1 MGPDP
6 EVCEMELSKIQ
17 IVKLDGHN
25 WISWKYRMV
34 ALLRGMDGLM
44 DIVDG
49 KTQRPA
55 RPVNGSGDAVIES
68 YNKSLR
74 NFVKLES
81 TALLLITNNMT
92 DETLGKVIR
101 LSTPKEVWDE
111 LHRLYEGPNEG
122 RLYDICLDFFKLKR
136 DPSDDMSTHVS
147 KLKNLWHSLKEE
159 LLKEEKV
166 ELPEVLLICKILDTL
181 PEVYFSFKS
190 SWLLMSKKERTV
202 ENITSQLCAHEK
214 ALNAKMADAESSE
227 TALYVKINKKVA
239 KGHDHRDQGTKK
251 KYKCFICKE
260 PGHLKKDCPR
270 VGIKEKENKAQG
282 SNMMLLTV
290 NSTDSNNDRD
300 DWYVDNGATH
310 HVTMRGDLF
319 QDFKRFGE
327 AHTVTTADGNVIQA
341 VGNGTVHLKANVKDR
356 IENLF
361 LRDVWYVPQISKNL
375 FSVLSS
381 QDKNP
386 TSVFESRVTNCSM
399 KINGRIVVTGTRQRC
414 GGLYK
419 IDCKVVRPAVSVNL
433 IEHGDML
440 QLYHERMGHQ
450 DKKHVK
456 RLIKKELGIE
466 TPNSG
471 ELCEGCIFGKA
482 HRQPFGVREKATKP
496 GERIHSDVCGPF
508 PSSISGY
515 RYFVLF
521 KDEYTRYR
529 YVYFLKN
536 KSDVYEKLKLM
547 LSEARNAGHSVIE
560 LLSDNGGEYDNKRV
574 RDLLEQT
581 GIKQRLIM
589 PYTPQQNGCS
599 ERENRTLVESARAMM
614 HAHEEIPQ
622 NLWAELVNTAVYI
635 LNRTGPTLVELK
647 SPYELWLNK
656 KPQIKHLR
664 IIGTP
669 CYAHVPK
676 QRRKK
681 LHKKATRCILIGYD
695 NDDGYRLWNRER
707 NSLVRSRDVIFNE
720 KMLES
725 SMNERDIETVC
736 DQYNE
741 IEVVPVTRSLTDDE
755 QSVPVEPNSERVEET
770 DYPDISIDEGHI
782 SVGEE
787 FHDAQNIL
795 PEQSIE
801 SGGNIIEED
810 NVIDGLDDGID
821 ENQDYD
827 DHEDVFPEQMVL
839 RDRSSLRPPDR
850 FKDFI
855 LNAIMGYNEPTSHK
869 DAIRS
874 PEKDLW
880 EEAMDSEMNSLQE
893 NDTWKLVSLPKGRKA
908 IPCKWVFRVKMNA
921 DGSIDKYKARLV
933 IKGFHQKKGIDYEQ
947 TFSPVTR
954 MGTVRSVLSVAANEG
969 LVMLQFDVSTAF
981 LYGSLNEEIFMK
993 QPEGYNDGSGRVC
1006 LLRKSLYGLKQ
1017 APRCWNR
1024 CILDFF
1030 KEIGFKASEADP
1042 CLLIREK
1049 GCGKVIVALYV
1060 DDGLVAGS
1068 SQQLIDEFIKELS
1081 GRFKITTKPASYF
1094 LGIEIESR
1102 GDGIKIVQTSYVRK
1116 ILRRFGMDTCKPVS
1130 TPIVKDGTSSEKVD
1144 MSYMKNNYRQIVGA
1158 LAYLMVC
1165 TRPDIAY
1172 AVSVVSRSLEKPEEV
1187 DCVRLKRIMRY
1198 LQYTPDLGIMYKK
1211 HYKEGILECYSDADH
1226 AGDVSTGR
1234 STSGVLCMYAGGAI
1248 SWLSQRQASVAIS
1261 TTEAEIVAASEAARE
1276 TIWLAR
1282 LLNKIVVLKNIPCLR
1297 VDNEAA
1303 IRLAENPEFHRR
1315 TKHIRVRHFFVRELV
1330 TSGELNVNKI
1340 ASEEQLADIFTKPLT
1355 RARILKIS
1363 NLIGLC

>member
-1 MGPDP
+1 MT
-6 EVCEMELSKIQ
+6 
-17 IVKLDGHN
+17 
-25 WISWKYRMV
+25 

-44 DIVDG
+44 DIVEG
-49 KTQRPA
+49 KLQRPA
-55 RPVNGSGDAVIES
+55 RPVEGSGDAAIEL
-68 YNKSLR
+68 YNRSLR
-74 NFVKLES
+74 DFIKLES
-81 TALLLITNNMT
+81 TALLLITNNVT

-136 DPSDDMSTHVS
+136 DPIDDMSTHVS

-166 ELPEVLLICKILDTL
+166 ELPDVILICKILDTL
-181 PEVYFSFKS
+181 PEAYFSFKS

-202 ENITSQLCAHEK
+202 ENITGQLCAHEK

-227 TALYVKINKKVA
+227 TALYVKANRKVA
-239 KGHDHRDQGTKK
+239 KRYDQTDQGIKK
-251 KYKCFICKE
+251 RKCFICKE
-260 PGHLKKDCPR
+260 LGHLKKDCPK
-270 VGIKEKENKAQG
+270 VGVKEKENKAQS
-282 SNMMLLTV
+282 SNMMLLMV
-290 NSTDSNNDRD
+290 NSTDSNIDRD

-319 QDFKRFGE
+319 QDFERFDE
-327 AHTVTTADGNVIQA
+327 AHTVTTADGNVIKA
-341 VGNGTVHLKANVKDR
+341 VGKGTVHLRANFKGR

-361 LRDVWYVPQISKNL
+361 LREVWYVPQISKNL

-386 TSVFESRVTNCSM
+386 TSVFESRVTRCSM
-399 KINGRIVVTGTRQRC
+399 RMNGRIVITGTRQRY

-419 IDCKVVRPAVSVNL
+419 IDCKVIRPAVTVNL

-450 DKKHVK
+450 DKRHVK
-456 RLIKKELGIE
+456 RLIEKELGVK
-466 TPNSG
+466 TTNNG

-482 HRQPFGVREKATKP
+482 HRQPFGVRDKATKP

-547 LSEARNAGHSVIE
+547 LSEARNAGHKVKE
-560 LLSDNGGEYDNKRV
+560 LLSDNGGEYDSKKV

-589 PYTPQQNGCS
+589 PYTPEQNGCS

-622 NLWAELVNTAVYI
+622 NLWAEMVNTAVYI
-635 LNRTGPTLVELK
+635 LNRTGPTLIEHK

-664 IIGTP
+664 VIGSP

-681 LHKKATRCILIGYD
+681 LQKKATRCILIGYD

-720 KMLES
+720 KTLKT
-725 SMNERDIETVC
+725 SMNEQNVETVC
-736 DQYNE
+736 DQDNV
-741 IEVVPVTRSLTDDE
+741 IEVVPVTKGSTVNE
-755 QSVPVEPNSERVEET
+755 QIVPIMPNNERVEET
-770 DYPDISIDEGHI
+770 DNPGNHNDDEHV
-782 SVGEE
+782 SASEE
-787 FHDAQNIL
+787 YHDAENIL

-801 SGGNIIEED
+801 SEGNTAHEED
-810 NVIDGLDDGID
+810 IVDGLDDIMVGS
-821 ENQDYD
+821 QDYD
-827 DHEDVFPEQMVL
+827 VHEDVFPEQMVL

-855 LNAIMGYNEPTSHK
+855 MNTIMGYNEPASHK

-874 PEKDLW
+874 PEKSLW
-880 EEAMDSEMNSLQE
+880 EEAMDSEMNSLLE

-908 IPCKWVFRVKMNA
+908 IPCKWIFRVKMNA
-921 DGSIDKYKARLV
+921 DGSVDKYKARLV
-933 IKGFHQKKGIDYEQ
+933 IKGFHQKRGIDYEQ

-954 MGTVRSVLSVAANEG
+954 MATVRSVLSVAANEG
-969 LVMLQFDVSTAF
+969 MAMAQFDVSTAF
-981 LYGSLNEEIFMK
+981 LYGSLDEEIFMR
-993 QPEGYNDGSGRVC
+993 QPEGYDDGSGRVC

-1030 KEIGFKASEADP
+1030 REIGFETSEADP
-1042 CLLIREK
+1042 CLLIRK
-1049 GCGKVIVALYV
+1049 TGCGKIIVALYV

-1068 SQQLIDEFIKELS
+1068 SQQLIDEFIKELNS
-1081 GRFKITTKPASYF
+1081 RFKITTKPASYF
-1094 LGIEIESR
+1094 LGIEIENR
-1102 GDGIKIVQTSYVRK
+1102 GDGIKIIQTSYVKK

-1130 TPIVKDGTSSEKVD
+1130 TPIVKDSTPSEKVD
-1144 MSYMKNNYRQIVGA
+1144 MSYMRSNYRQIVGA

-1172 AVSVVSRSLEKPEEV
+1172 AVSIVSRSLEKPEAE

-1198 LQYTPDLGIMYKK
+1198 LQYTPDLGIIYKK

-1248 SWLSQRQASVAIS
+1248 SWLSQRQTSVAIS

-1276 TIWLAR
+1276 TVWLSR
-1282 LLNKIVVLKNIPCLR
+1282 LLKDLVVLKKIPCLR

-1315 TKHIRVRHFFVRELV
+1315 TKHIRIRHFFVRELV
-1330 TSGELNVNKI
+1330 TSGDLNVYKV

-1363 NLIGLC
+1363 KLIGLC